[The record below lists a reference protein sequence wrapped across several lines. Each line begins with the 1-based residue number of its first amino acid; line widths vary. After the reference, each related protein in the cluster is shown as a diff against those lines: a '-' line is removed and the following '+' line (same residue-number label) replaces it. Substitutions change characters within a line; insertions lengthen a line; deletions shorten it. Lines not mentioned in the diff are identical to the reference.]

1 MLADKARFRAFLSSA
16 ASTPTEEKSG
26 KPSSIEISA
35 PLAVSEISSSPSQ
48 ALLPQSDLGG
58 KDFGSKKT
66 RSVSTDLVQILQKKF
81 FVSDA
86 KLERLSLSCLFGVV

>member
-66 RSVSTDLVQILQKKF
+66 RSVSTDLVQILQKKN
-81 FVSDA
+81 SSS
-86 KLERLSLSCLFGVV
+86 LTLS